1 MSSSLMVIVWK
12 SSSLLQKWINHWD
25 LSRSLTL
32 PHPYLR
38 FCRFEL
44 KQLLSLYNGLV
55 EFIEGSPIRQTD
67 LDRVCADRASSFF
80 LLANKEAEVP
90 LYTYCFF
97 HDFQQKSLS
106 AFIVAYMNMTFV
118 EESRIFHHTP
128 FCFTS
133 LTSLSLG
140 GPIFQLGCKFYC
152 HGSLMTISN

>member
-1 MSSSLMVIVWK
+1 VWK
-12 SSSLLQKWINHWD
+12 SNSLLQKWTSHLD

-90 LYTYCFF
+90 LHTYCFF
-97 HDFQQKSLS
+97 HNFQQNSLS
-106 AFIVAYMNMTFV
+106 ALIVAYINMTVV
-118 EESRIFHHTP
+118 EDFRSFHHTP
-128 FCFTS
+128 FCSTS
-133 LTSLSLG
+133 LTSLSSG
-140 GPIFQLGCKFYC
+140 GPIFQLSCKFYC
-152 HGSLMTISN
+152 HGSLMATPN